1 MGDRR
6 RLWPRRLLCWV
17 RRYGPAEVAATAG
30 ALLGALVG
38 VRLAGPVG
46 AAVGGDLGEG
56 VAFYAVV
63 VARELRAERSAA
75 RPRSTRQLLA
85 DLLRE
90 FGPAEAL
97 DSFAL
102 RPLAMYAGPYLTGD
116 LLTGTLLGKVVAD
129 LVFYAIAAFAY
140 ERRRTQPPGDG
151 PLAPAAPAA
160 ALVAAP
166 GNISIGKHRA
176 TPSHVDRR
184 MGER

>member
-6 RLWPRRLLCWV
+6 RLWRWV
-17 RRYGPAEVAATAG
+17 RRYAPAEVAATAG

-56 VAFYAVV
+56 LAFYAVV
-63 VARELRAERSAA
+63 IARELRAERSAA
-75 RPRSTRQLLA
+75 RPRSMRRLLA

-102 RPLAMYAGPYLTGD
+102 RPLAMFAGPLVTGG
-116 LLTGTLLGKVVAD
+116 LLTGTMLGKVVAD
-129 LVFYAIAAFAY
+129 VVFYAIAACAY
-140 ERRRTQPPGDG
+140 ERRQNRADRPNTRST
-151 PLAPAAPAA
+151 LSRAPEY
-160 ALVAAP
+160 LDRETS
-166 GNISIGKHRA
+166 GNATSHR
-176 TPSHVDRR
+176 PS
-184 MGER
+184 

>member
-1 MGDRR
+1 MAERR
-6 RLWPRRLLCWV
+6 RLWRLV
-17 RRYGPAEVAATAG
+17 RRYAPAEVAATVG

-38 VRLAGPVG
+38 ARFAGPVG

-75 RPRSTRQLLA
+75 RPRGVRRVLA
-85 DLLRE
+85 DLLAE

-102 RPLAMYAGPYLTGD
+102 RPLAMYAGPLVTGD

-129 LVFYAIAAFAY
+129 AVFYALAAVSY
-140 ERRRTQPPGDG
+140 ERQATR
-151 PLAPAAPAA
+151 APH
-160 ALVAAP
+160 LD
-166 GNISIGKHRA
+166 RA
-176 TPSHVDRR
+176 TPGNPASPHPSYGR
-184 MGER
+184 ER

>member
-6 RLWPRRLLCWV
+6 RLWPHRVLRWV
-17 RRYGPAEVAATAG
+17 RRYAPAEVAATAG

-56 VAFYAVV
+56 LAFYAVV
-63 VARELRAERSAA
+63 IVRELRAERSAA
-75 RPRSTRQLLA
+75 RPRSIRHLLA

-102 RPLAMYAGPYLTGD
+102 RPLAMYAGPLVTGD

-129 LVFYAIAAFAY
+129 LVFYAIAACAY
-140 ERRRTQPPGDG
+140 VRHRTRPDGDD
-151 PLAPAAPAA
+151 PLAPAAPATT
-160 ALVAAP
+160 
-166 GNISIGKHRA
+166 GR
-176 TPSHVDRR
+176 
-184 MGER
+184 